1 MLTEGEQTALA
12 AIELQLEPIYIEVAE
27 TTELLKTL
35 QNSKARL
42 EAARVALTGNKAG
55 KAKSGTKDR
64 KPSANKTTVM
74 KVCLDI
80 ATQNDPITKEDLEQ
94 LAKDKLSDDLGF
106 SLTGVQLRLRECLA
120 DDAFDI
126 TDDDMVSL
134 AAAN

>member
-12 AIELQLEPIYIEVAE
+12 AIELQLAPISLEVAE
-27 TTELLKTL
+27 TEERLKTL

-42 EAARVALTGNKAG
+42 EAARIALAGTKSG
-55 KAKSGTKDR
+55 KAKSGGKER
-64 KPSANKTTVM
+64 KPAANKTTVM

-80 ATQNDPITKEDLEQ
+80 ATQNSPIAKADLEE

-126 TDDDMVSL
+126 TDDEMISL

>member
-12 AIELQLEPIYIEVAE
+12 AIELQLEPICVEVAQ
-27 TTELLKTL
+27 TTEHLKTL

-42 EAARVALTGNKAG
+42 EAARAALTGTKGG
-55 KAKSGTKDR
+55 KAKSGNKER
-64 KPSANKTTVM
+64 KPSANKSTVM
-74 KVCLDI
+74 KVCIDI
-80 ATQNDPITKEDLEQ
+80 ATQNAPIAKADLEE

-120 DDAFDI
+120 DDAFAI
-126 TDDDMVSL
+126 TDDDMVSF